1 MNGECRMKIQI
12 FNRLIRHGESFR
24 APRSVQES
32 IPVRKI
38 YRDGVWLCGGRYS
51 KMWRFQDVNYAV
63 ASEADQAEILMRYCS
78 VINAW
83 PDDAYVQV
91 LTNNRRIDPVEFENT
106 MLMHLRGDDMDR
118 LREEYNQI
126 VRERTEWSNNIFREK
141 YIVISV
147 QRRSIEEARSFFARV
162 GTELASGFGRLS
174 SQLTELSSHDR
185 IRILHDFFRSGEEQ
199 YFNFDLSQ
207 AMARGQDFQDYIAP
221 DSLQFKSDHFIMGK
235 KFGRVLFL
243 KDYPNFL
250 KDETIARLCEF
261 PQNLMLSIQ
270 IVPVPMEEAVADMQ
284 KRVLA
289 VETDITRWQQKQNA
303 NHNFSAE
310 TPYEMQQMRQ
320 EMKALL
326 DDLTSRDQRMV
337 LVLVTL
343 VHLADSYAQ
352 LNSDTE
358 AITAT
363 ARGDLCRFNTLHF
376 QQEEGLNTAL
386 PYGLR
391 EIEAMRT
398 MNTESAA
405 ALTPFS
411 VQDVMDRGGIY
422 YGRNAISRNS
432 IICNRKLLLNGN
444 GFYLGV
450 PGSGKSM
457 AAKWE
462 LMNVILNTDDD
473 VLICDP
479 EAEFGPVVDAV
490 RGQNIRLAPD
500 STQHVN
506 ALELGKGYEA
516 GEKPVSLKSE
526 FILTLYEHLLDVQT
540 NGRRAKSIIDRAVLD
555 LYEEFSKKPQAP
567 TLQDLYRIL
576 QCQKENLAKDIVL
589 ASEIFT
595 KGSLNT
601 FAQPTNV
608 QLDNRVLCFNI
619 RDLGQQLR
627 PIGMLVLMEVVMMR
641 VMQNRLRGK
650 RTWIYFDELSVL
662 FSYEWSTNFLDVSWK
677 RYRKYGALASGIFQN
692 LDQALDNEVA
702 RSMISNSEFLVLLNQ
717 AASDRTKLA
726 ELLHISDIIMLAPI
740 FSGEYEGVDNII
752 LTSKYGKT
760 KCATAKVVAGIL
772 TAILTTA
779 LIVAF
784 NLFLARAFYGTEGLN
799 CSILF
804 APSEYVEAFIP
815 FNITCGTLLKYQI
828 LLAFT
833 CTISVTGITLLMSA
847 ISKNQ
852 IVALVAVMAIFLFPV
867 LLPIPETN
875 PLFRLVGLLPVYHVL
890 AVSLLSVEQMSNG
903 MLYAIWA
910 IPTALIFLGIGAG
923 FSRHIFA
930 KHQVS

>member
-1 MNGECRMKIQI
+1 MKIQI

-63 ASEADQAEILMRYCS
+63 ASEADQSEILMRYCS

-126 VRERTEWSNNIFREK
+126 VRERTEWSN
-141 YIVISV
+141 
-147 QRRSIEEARSFFARV
+147 
-162 GTELASGFGRLS
+162 
-174 SQLTELSSHDR
+174 
-185 IRILHDFFRSGEEQ
+185 
-199 YFNFDLSQ
+199 
-207 AMARGQDFQDYIAP
+207 
-221 DSLQFKSDHFIMGK
+221 
-235 KFGRVLFL
+235 
-243 KDYPNFL
+243 
-250 KDETIARLCEF
+250 
-261 PQNLMLSIQ
+261 
-270 IVPVPMEEAVADMQ
+270 
-284 KRVLA
+284 
-289 VETDITRWQQKQNA
+289 
-303 NHNFSAE
+303 
-310 TPYEMQQMRQ
+310 
-320 EMKALL
+320 
-326 DDLTSRDQRMV
+326 
-337 LVLVTL
+337 
-343 VHLADSYAQ
+343 
-352 LNSDTE
+352 
-358 AITAT
+358 
-363 ARGDLCRFNTLHF
+363 
-376 QQEEGLNTAL
+376 
-386 PYGLR
+386 
-391 EIEAMRT
+391 
-398 MNTESAA
+398 
-405 ALTPFS
+405 
-411 VQDVMDRGGIY
+411 
-422 YGRNAISRNS
+422 
-432 IICNRKLLLNGN
+432 
-444 GFYLGV
+444 
-450 PGSGKSM
+450 
-457 AAKWE
+457 
-462 LMNVILNTDDD
+462 NTDDD

-576 QCQKENLAKDIVL
+576 QCQKEDLAKDIVL

-702 RSMISNSEFLVLLNQ
+702 RSMISNSEFLVLDSFEAVEGTALSKAKNYSLNQ
-717 AASDRTKLA
+717 KDALNAVLLDGRLELTNNLA
-726 ELLHISDIIMLAPI
+726 ERTVKPFVMARKNFLFCD
-740 FSGEYEGVDNII
+740 
-752 LTSKYGKT
+752 
-760 KCATAKVVAGIL
+760 TAKGADASALCFSVME
-772 TAILTTA
+772 TAKRNGLNPFGY
-779 LIVAF
+779 L
-784 NLFLARAFYGTEGLN
+784 LFLLQELPKLGENPTDEQL
-799 CSILF
+799 
-804 APSEYVEAFIP
+804 IP
-815 FNITCGTLLKYQI
+815 
-828 LLAFT
+828 
-833 CTISVTGITLLMSA
+833 
-847 ISKNQ
+847 
-852 IVALVAVMAIFLFPV
+852 
-867 LLPIPETN
+867 LLPWDDNLPAYC
-875 PLFRLVGLLPVYHVL
+875 RLK
-890 AVSLLSVEQMSNG
+890 VS
-903 MLYAIWA
+903 
-910 IPTALIFLGIGAG
+910 
-923 FSRHIFA
+923 
-930 KHQVS
+930 

>member
-1 MNGECRMKIQI
+1 
-12 FNRLIRHGESFR
+12 
-24 APRSVQES
+24 
-32 IPVRKI
+32 
-38 YRDGVWLCGGRYS
+38 
-51 KMWRFQDVNYAV
+51 MWRFQDVNYAV
-63 ASEADQAEILMRYCS
+63 ASEADQSEILMRYCS

-207 AMARGQDFQDYIAP
+207 AMARGQDFRDYIAP

-310 TPYEMQQMRQ
+310 PPYEMQQMRQ

-540 NGRRAKSIIDRAVLD
+540 NGRRAKSIIYRAVLD

-608 QLDNRVLCFNI
+608 QLDNRDLCFNI

-627 PIGMLVLMEVVMMR
+627 PVGILVLMEVVMMR
-641 VMQNRLRGK
+641 VMQNPC
-650 RTWIYFDELSVL
+650 V
-662 FSYEWSTNFLDVSWK
+662 
-677 RYRKYGALASGIFQN
+677 ASG
-692 LDQALDNEVA
+692 
-702 RSMISNSEFLVLLNQ
+702 R
-717 AASDRTKLA
+717 
-726 ELLHISDIIMLAPI
+726 
-740 FSGEYEGVDNII
+740 G
-752 LTSKYGKT
+752 
-760 KCATAKVVAGIL
+760 
-772 TAILTTA
+772 
-779 LIVAF
+779 
-784 NLFLARAFYGTEGLN
+784 
-799 CSILF
+799 SILMSCLF
-804 APSEYVEAFIP
+804 CFPMSGPRTFWMYH
-815 FNITCGTLLKYQI
+815 GKD
-828 LLAFT
+828 
-833 CTISVTGITLLMSA
+833 TGSTGLW
-847 ISKNQ
+847 
-852 IVALVAVMAIFLFPV
+852 PV
-867 LLPIPETN
+867 GY
-875 PLFRLVGLLPVYHVL
+875 FR
-890 AVSLLSVEQMSNG
+890 
-903 MLYAIWA
+903 IW
-910 IPTALIFLGIGAG
+910 T
-923 FSRHIFA
+923 RRWTTR
-930 KHQVS
+930 

>member
-1 MNGECRMKIQI
+1 
-12 FNRLIRHGESFR
+12 
-24 APRSVQES
+24 
-32 IPVRKI
+32 
-38 YRDGVWLCGGRYS
+38 
-51 KMWRFQDVNYAV
+51 
-63 ASEADQAEILMRYCS
+63 
-78 VINAW
+78 
-83 PDDAYVQV
+83 
-91 LTNNRRIDPVEFENT
+91 
-106 MLMHLRGDDMDR
+106 
-118 LREEYNQI
+118 
-126 VRERTEWSNNIFREK
+126 
-141 YIVISV
+141 
-147 QRRSIEEARSFFARV
+147 
-162 GTELASGFGRLS
+162 
-174 SQLTELSSHDR
+174 
-185 IRILHDFFRSGEEQ
+185 
-199 YFNFDLSQ
+199 
-207 AMARGQDFQDYIAP
+207 
-221 DSLQFKSDHFIMGK
+221 
-235 KFGRVLFL
+235 
-243 KDYPNFL
+243 
-250 KDETIARLCEF
+250 
-261 PQNLMLSIQ
+261 
-270 IVPVPMEEAVADMQ
+270 
-284 KRVLA
+284 
-289 VETDITRWQQKQNA
+289 
-303 NHNFSAE
+303 
-310 TPYEMQQMRQ
+310 
-320 EMKALL
+320 
-326 DDLTSRDQRMV
+326 
-337 LVLVTL
+337 
-343 VHLADSYAQ
+343 
-352 LNSDTE
+352 
-358 AITAT
+358 
-363 ARGDLCRFNTLHF
+363 
-376 QQEEGLNTAL
+376 
-386 PYGLR
+386 
-391 EIEAMRT
+391 MRT

-555 LYEEFSKKPQAP
+555 LYEKFSKKPQ
-567 TLQDLYRIL
+567 
-576 QCQKENLAKDIVL
+576 VL

-726 ELLHISDIIMLAPI
+726 ELLHISDTQL
-740 FSGEYEGVDNII
+740 SYVTDSE
-752 LTSKYGKT
+752 
-760 KCATAKVVAGIL
+760 AG
-772 TAILTTA
+772 
-779 LIVAF
+779 
-784 NLFLARAFYGTEGLN
+784 RG
-799 CSILF
+799 
-804 APSEYVEAFIP
+804 
-815 FNITCGTLLKYQI
+815 LLKMGGSLVPFI
-828 LLAFT
+828 ND
-833 CTISVTGITLLMSA
+833 ISKDTRLYKLMSTRPNE
-847 ISKNQ
+847 K
-852 IVALVAVMAIFLFPV
+852 FL
-867 LLPIPETN
+867 
-875 PLFRLVGLLPVYHVL
+875 
-890 AVSLLSVEQMSNG
+890 
-903 MLYAIWA
+903 
-910 IPTALIFLGIGAG
+910 
-923 FSRHIFA
+923 
-930 KHQVS
+930 

>member
-24 APRSVQES
+24 VPRSVQES

-38 YRDGVWLCGGRYS
+38 YRDGIWLCGGRYS
-51 KMWRFQDVNYAV
+51 KAWRFQDVNYAV
-63 ASEADQAEILMRYCS
+63 ASEADQSEILMRYCS

-235 KFGRVLFL
+235 KYGRVLFL

-310 TPYEMQQMRQ
+310 PPYEMQQMRQ

-479 EAEFGPVVDAV
+479 EAEFAPVVDAV

-555 LYEEFSKKPQAP
+555 LYEKFSKKSQAP
-567 TLQDLYRIL
+567 TLQDLYRVL
-576 QCQKENLAKDIVL
+576 QCQKEDLAKDIVL

-726 ELLHISDIIMLAPI
+726 ELLHISDTQL
-740 FSGEYEGVDNII
+740 SYVTDSE
-752 LTSKYGKT
+752 
-760 KCATAKVVAGIL
+760 AG
-772 TAILTTA
+772 
-779 LIVAF
+779 
-784 NLFLARAFYGTEGLN
+784 RG
-799 CSILF
+799 
-804 APSEYVEAFIP
+804 
-815 FNITCGTLLKYQI
+815 LLKMGGSLVPFINDIPKDTQLYK
-828 LLAFT
+828 
-833 CTISVTGITLLMSA
+833 LMSTRPNE
-847 ISKNQ
+847 K
-852 IVALVAVMAIFLFPV
+852 F
-867 LLPIPETN
+867 
-875 PLFRLVGLLPVYHVL
+875 
-890 AVSLLSVEQMSNG
+890 
-903 MLYAIWA
+903 
-910 IPTALIFLGIGAG
+910 
-923 FSRHIFA
+923 
-930 KHQVS
+930 

>member
-63 ASEADQAEILMRYCS
+63 ASEADQSEILMRYCS

-174 SQLTELSSHDR
+174 SQLTELSSHD
-185 IRILHDFFRSGEEQ
+185 RILHDFFRSGEEQ

-310 TPYEMQQMRQ
+310 PPYEMQQMRQ

-576 QCQKENLAKDIVL
+576 QCQKEDLAKDIVL

-726 ELLHISDIIMLAPI
+726 ELLHISDTQL
-740 FSGEYEGVDNII
+740 SYVTDSE
-752 LTSKYGKT
+752 
-760 KCATAKVVAGIL
+760 AG
-772 TAILTTA
+772 
-779 LIVAF
+779 
-784 NLFLARAFYGTEGLN
+784 RG
-799 CSILF
+799 
-804 APSEYVEAFIP
+804 
-815 FNITCGTLLKYQI
+815 LLKMGGSLVPFINDIPKDTQLYK
-828 LLAFT
+828 
-833 CTISVTGITLLMSA
+833 LMSTRPGE
-847 ISKNQ
+847 
-852 IVALVAVMAIFLFPV
+852 V
-867 LLPIPETN
+867 
-875 PLFRLVGLLPVYHVL
+875 
-890 AVSLLSVEQMSNG
+890 
-903 MLYAIWA
+903 
-910 IPTALIFLGIGAG
+910 
-923 FSRHIFA
+923 
-930 KHQVS
+930 

>member
-1 MNGECRMKIQI
+1 
-12 FNRLIRHGESFR
+12 
-24 APRSVQES
+24 
-32 IPVRKI
+32 
-38 YRDGVWLCGGRYS
+38 
-51 KMWRFQDVNYAV
+51 
-63 ASEADQAEILMRYCS
+63 
-78 VINAW
+78 
-83 PDDAYVQV
+83 
-91 LTNNRRIDPVEFENT
+91 
-106 MLMHLRGDDMDR
+106 
-118 LREEYNQI
+118 
-126 VRERTEWSNNIFREK
+126 
-141 YIVISV
+141 
-147 QRRSIEEARSFFARV
+147 
-162 GTELASGFGRLS
+162 
-174 SQLTELSSHDR
+174 
-185 IRILHDFFRSGEEQ
+185 
-199 YFNFDLSQ
+199 
-207 AMARGQDFQDYIAP
+207 
-221 DSLQFKSDHFIMGK
+221 MGK

-555 LYEEFSKKPQAP
+555 LYEEFSKKLQAP

-576 QCQKENLAKDIVL
+576 QCQKEDLAKDIVL

-726 ELLHISDIIMLAPI
+726 ELLHISDTQL
-740 FSGEYEGVDNII
+740 SYVTDSE
-752 LTSKYGKT
+752 
-760 KCATAKVVAGIL
+760 AG
-772 TAILTTA
+772 
-779 LIVAF
+779 
-784 NLFLARAFYGTEGLN
+784 RG
-799 CSILF
+799 
-804 APSEYVEAFIP
+804 
-815 FNITCGTLLKYQI
+815 LLKMGGSLVPFINDIPKDTQLYK
-828 LLAFT
+828 
-833 CTISVTGITLLMSA
+833 LMSTRPGE
-847 ISKNQ
+847 
-852 IVALVAVMAIFLFPV
+852 V
-867 LLPIPETN
+867 
-875 PLFRLVGLLPVYHVL
+875 
-890 AVSLLSVEQMSNG
+890 
-903 MLYAIWA
+903 
-910 IPTALIFLGIGAG
+910 
-923 FSRHIFA
+923 
-930 KHQVS
+930 

>member
-63 ASEADQAEILMRYCS
+63 ASEADQSEILMRYCS

-207 AMARGQDFQDYIAP
+207 AMARGQDFRDYIAP

-310 TPYEMQQMRQ
+310 PPYEMQQMRQ

-650 RTWIYFDELSVL
+650 RIYFDELSVL

-702 RSMISNSEFLVLLNQ
+702 HSMISNSEFLVLLNQ

-726 ELLHISDIIMLAPI
+726 ELLHISDTQL
-740 FSGEYEGVDNII
+740 SYVTDSE
-752 LTSKYGKT
+752 
-760 KCATAKVVAGIL
+760 AG
-772 TAILTTA
+772 
-779 LIVAF
+779 
-784 NLFLARAFYGTEGLN
+784 RG
-799 CSILF
+799 
-804 APSEYVEAFIP
+804 
-815 FNITCGTLLKYQI
+815 LLKMGGSLVPFINDIPKDTQLYK
-828 LLAFT
+828 
-833 CTISVTGITLLMSA
+833 LMSTRPGE
-847 ISKNQ
+847 
-852 IVALVAVMAIFLFPV
+852 V
-867 LLPIPETN
+867 
-875 PLFRLVGLLPVYHVL
+875 
-890 AVSLLSVEQMSNG
+890 
-903 MLYAIWA
+903 
-910 IPTALIFLGIGAG
+910 
-923 FSRHIFA
+923 
-930 KHQVS
+930 

>member
-63 ASEADQAEILMRYCS
+63 ASEADQSEILMRYCS

-207 AMARGQDFQDYIAP
+207 AMARGQDFRDYIAP

-310 TPYEMQQMRQ
+310 PPYEMQQMRQ

-490 RGQNIRLAPD
+490 RG
-500 STQHVN
+500 H

-726 ELLHISDIIMLAPI
+726 ELLHISDTQL
-740 FSGEYEGVDNII
+740 SYVTDSE
-752 LTSKYGKT
+752 
-760 KCATAKVVAGIL
+760 AG
-772 TAILTTA
+772 
-779 LIVAF
+779 
-784 NLFLARAFYGTEGLN
+784 RG
-799 CSILF
+799 
-804 APSEYVEAFIP
+804 
-815 FNITCGTLLKYQI
+815 LLKMGGSLVPFINDIPKDTQLYK
-828 LLAFT
+828 
-833 CTISVTGITLLMSA
+833 LMSTRPGE
-847 ISKNQ
+847 
-852 IVALVAVMAIFLFPV
+852 V
-867 LLPIPETN
+867 
-875 PLFRLVGLLPVYHVL
+875 
-890 AVSLLSVEQMSNG
+890 
-903 MLYAIWA
+903 
-910 IPTALIFLGIGAG
+910 
-923 FSRHIFA
+923 
-930 KHQVS
+930 

>member
-1 MNGECRMKIQI
+1 MKIQI

-63 ASEADQAEILMRYCS
+63 ASEADQSEILMRYCS

-462 LMNVILNTDDD
+462 LMNVILSTDDD

-555 LYEEFSKKPQAP
+555 LYEEFGKKPQAP

-576 QCQKENLAKDIVL
+576 QCQKEDLAKDIVL

-726 ELLHISDIIMLAPI
+726 ELLHISDTQL
-740 FSGEYEGVDNII
+740 SYVTDSE
-752 LTSKYGKT
+752 
-760 KCATAKVVAGIL
+760 AG
-772 TAILTTA
+772 
-779 LIVAF
+779 
-784 NLFLARAFYGTEGLN
+784 RG
-799 CSILF
+799 
-804 APSEYVEAFIP
+804 
-815 FNITCGTLLKYQI
+815 LLKMGGSLVPFINDIPKDTQLYK
-828 LLAFT
+828 
-833 CTISVTGITLLMSA
+833 LMSTRPGE
-847 ISKNQ
+847 
-852 IVALVAVMAIFLFPV
+852 V
-867 LLPIPETN
+867 
-875 PLFRLVGLLPVYHVL
+875 
-890 AVSLLSVEQMSNG
+890 
-903 MLYAIWA
+903 
-910 IPTALIFLGIGAG
+910 
-923 FSRHIFA
+923 
-930 KHQVS
+930 

>member
-51 KMWRFQDVNYAV
+51 KVWRFQDVNYAV
-63 ASEADQAEILMRYCS
+63 ASEADQSEILMRYCS

-141 YIVISV
+141 YIVLSV
-147 QRRSIEEARSFFARV
+147 QRRSIEEARGFFARA

-207 AMARGQDFQDYIAP
+207 AMARGQDFRDYIAP

-310 TPYEMQQMRQ
+310 PPYEMQQMRQ

-576 QCQKENLAKDIVL
+576 QCQKEDLAKDIVL

-726 ELLHISDIIMLAPI
+726 ELLHISDTQL
-740 FSGEYEGVDNII
+740 SYVTDSE
-752 LTSKYGKT
+752 
-760 KCATAKVVAGIL
+760 AG
-772 TAILTTA
+772 
-779 LIVAF
+779 
-784 NLFLARAFYGTEGLN
+784 RG
-799 CSILF
+799 
-804 APSEYVEAFIP
+804 
-815 FNITCGTLLKYQI
+815 LLKMGGSLVPFI
-828 LLAFT
+828 ND
-833 CTISVTGITLLMSA
+833 ISKDTQLYKLMSTR
-847 ISKNQ
+847 
-852 IVALVAVMAIFLFPV
+852 PG
-867 LLPIPETN
+867 E
-875 PLFRLVGLLPVYHVL
+875 VYPDEITENNEKRGR
-890 AVSLLSVEQMSNG
+890 AARKE
-903 MLYAIWA
+903 
-910 IPTALIFLGIGAG
+910 
-923 FSRHIFA
+923 
-930 KHQVS
+930 KE

>member
-1 MNGECRMKIQI
+1 MKIQI

-63 ASEADQAEILMRYCS
+63 ASEADQSEILMRYCS

-162 GTELASGFGRLS
+162 STELASGFGRLS

-555 LYEEFSKKPQAP
+555 LYEKFSKKPQAP
-567 TLQDLYRIL
+567 TLQDLYCVL
-576 QCQKENLAKDIVL
+576 QCQKEDLAKDIVL

-702 RSMISNSEFLVLLNQ
+702 RSMISTVNFL
-717 AASDRTKLA
+717 
-726 ELLHISDIIMLAPI
+726 
-740 FSGEYEGVDNII
+740 Y
-752 LTSKYGKT
+752 
-760 KCATAKVVAGIL
+760 
-772 TAILTTA
+772 
-779 LIVAF
+779 
-784 NLFLARAFYGTEGLN
+784 
-799 CSILF
+799 CSIRRRRTARSWRSF
-804 APSEYVEAFIP
+804 CIFRIRSFRMSRIP
-815 FNITCGTLLKYQI
+815 KRDAAC
-828 LLAFT
+828 
-833 CTISVTGITLLMSA
+833 
-847 ISKNQ
+847 
-852 IVALVAVMAIFLFPV
+852 
-867 LLPIPETN
+867 
-875 PLFRLVGLLPVYHVL
+875 
-890 AVSLLSVEQMSNG
+890 
-903 MLYAIWA
+903 
-910 IPTALIFLGIGAG
+910 
-923 FSRHIFA
+923 
-930 KHQVS
+930 

>member
-24 APRSVQES
+24 VPRSVQES

-38 YRDGVWLCGGRYS
+38 YRDGIWLCGGRYS

-106 MLMHLRGDDMDR
+106 MLMHLRGDAMDR

-141 YIVISV
+141 YIVLSV
-147 QRRSIEEARSFFARV
+147 QRRSIEEARSFFARA

-185 IRILHDFFRSGEEQ
+185 IRILHDFFRSGEEP

-207 AMARGQDFQDYIAP
+207 AMARGQDFRDAIAP

-235 KFGRVLFL
+235 KYGRVLFL

-310 TPYEMQQMRQ
+310 PPYEMQQMRQ

-462 LMNVILNTDDD
+462 LMNV
-473 VLICDP
+473 
-479 EAEFGPVVDAV
+479 
-490 RGQNIRLAPD
+490 
-500 STQHVN
+500 
-506 ALELGKGYEA
+506 
-516 GEKPVSLKSE
+516 
-526 FILTLYEHLLDVQT
+526 
-540 NGRRAKSIIDRAVLD
+540 
-555 LYEEFSKKPQAP
+555 
-567 TLQDLYRIL
+567 
-576 QCQKENLAKDIVL
+576 
-589 ASEIFT
+589 
-595 KGSLNT
+595 
-601 FAQPTNV
+601 
-608 QLDNRVLCFNI
+608 
-619 RDLGQQLR
+619 
-627 PIGMLVLMEVVMMR
+627 
-641 VMQNRLRGK
+641 MQNRLRGR

-726 ELLHISDIIMLAPI
+726 ELLHISDTQL
-740 FSGEYEGVDNII
+740 SYVTDSE
-752 LTSKYGKT
+752 
-760 KCATAKVVAGIL
+760 AG
-772 TAILTTA
+772 
-779 LIVAF
+779 
-784 NLFLARAFYGTEGLN
+784 RG
-799 CSILF
+799 
-804 APSEYVEAFIP
+804 
-815 FNITCGTLLKYQI
+815 LLKMGGSLVPFINDIPKDTQLYK
-828 LLAFT
+828 
-833 CTISVTGITLLMSA
+833 LMSTRPGE
-847 ISKNQ
+847 
-852 IVALVAVMAIFLFPV
+852 V
-867 LLPIPETN
+867 
-875 PLFRLVGLLPVYHVL
+875 
-890 AVSLLSVEQMSNG
+890 
-903 MLYAIWA
+903 
-910 IPTALIFLGIGAG
+910 
-923 FSRHIFA
+923 
-930 KHQVS
+930 

>member
-24 APRSVQES
+24 VPRSVQES

-38 YRDGVWLCGGRYS
+38 YRDGIWLCGGRYS
-51 KMWRFQDVNYAV
+51 KMWRFQDMNYAV

-106 MLMHLRGDDMDR
+106 MLMHLRGDAMDR

-141 YIVISV
+141 YIVLSV
-147 QRRSIEEARSFFARV
+147 QRRSIEEARSFFARA

-185 IRILHDFFRSGEEQ
+185 IRILHDFFRSGEEP

-207 AMARGQDFQDYIAP
+207 AMARGQDFRDAIAP

-235 KFGRVLFL
+235 KYGRVLFL

-310 TPYEMQQMRQ
+310 PPYEMQQMRQ

-411 VQDVMDRGGIY
+411 AQDVMDRGGIY

-450 PGSGKSM
+450 PGSGKTM
-457 AAKWE
+457 LAQTLAK
-462 LMNVILNTDDD
+462 ILNVPFAVADATSLTEAGYVGED
-473 VLICDP
+473 VENILLKLIQAADYDVERAEKGIVYIDEIDKIARKSENPSITRDVSGEGVQQALLKILEGTVASVPPQGGRKHPHQEFIQIDTTNILFICGGAFAGIEDIITKRTGKSVMGFGADVQSKVEKDVGSILKNILP
-479 EAEFGPVVDAV
+479 EDLLKFGLIPEFVGRMPVIVTLHQLDRKAL
-490 RGQNIRLAPD
+490 IDILTKPK
-500 STQHVN
+500 N
-506 ALELGKGYEA
+506 ALTRQYKRLFEMDGVELKFDEDALERVADLAIERKTGARGLRAILEDVMLDIMFDIPSRSDIKSCTITKDVIEKKAPPVFGYRKQKEQLPPPELGDA
-516 GEKPVSLKSE
+516 
-526 FILTLYEHLLDVQT
+526 
-540 NGRRAKSIIDRAVLD
+540 
-555 LYEEFSKKPQAP
+555 
-567 TLQDLYRIL
+567 
-576 QCQKENLAKDIVL
+576 C
-589 ASEIFT
+589 
-595 KGSLNT
+595 
-601 FAQPTNV
+601 
-608 QLDNRVLCFNI
+608 
-619 RDLGQQLR
+619 
-627 PIGMLVLMEVVMMR
+627 
-641 VMQNRLRGK
+641 
-650 RTWIYFDELSVL
+650 
-662 FSYEWSTNFLDVSWK
+662 
-677 RYRKYGALASGIFQN
+677 
-692 LDQALDNEVA
+692 
-702 RSMISNSEFLVLLNQ
+702 
-717 AASDRTKLA
+717 
-726 ELLHISDIIMLAPI
+726 
-740 FSGEYEGVDNII
+740 
-752 LTSKYGKT
+752 
-760 KCATAKVVAGIL
+760 
-772 TAILTTA
+772 
-779 LIVAF
+779 
-784 NLFLARAFYGTEGLN
+784 
-799 CSILF
+799 
-804 APSEYVEAFIP
+804 
-815 FNITCGTLLKYQI
+815 
-828 LLAFT
+828 
-833 CTISVTGITLLMSA
+833 
-847 ISKNQ
+847 
-852 IVALVAVMAIFLFPV
+852 
-867 LLPIPETN
+867 
-875 PLFRLVGLLPVYHVL
+875 
-890 AVSLLSVEQMSNG
+890 
-903 MLYAIWA
+903 
-910 IPTALIFLGIGAG
+910 
-923 FSRHIFA
+923 
-930 KHQVS
+930 

>member
-24 APRSVQES
+24 VPRSVQES

-38 YRDGVWLCGGRYS
+38 YRDGIWLCGGRYS
-51 KMWRFQDVNYAV
+51 KAWRFQDVNYAV
-63 ASEADQAEILMRYCS
+63 ASEADQSEILMRYCS

-207 AMARGQDFQDYIAP
+207 AMARGQDFRDSIAP

-576 QCQKENLAKDIVL
+576 QCQKEDLAKDIVL

-627 PIGMLVLMEVVMMR
+627 PVGMLVLMEVVMMR

-662 FSYEWSTNFLDVSWK
+662 FL
-677 RYRKYGALASGIFQN
+677 
-692 LDQALDNEVA
+692 
-702 RSMISNSEFLVLLNQ
+702 
-717 AASDRTKLA
+717 
-726 ELLHISDIIMLAPI
+726 
-740 FSGEYEGVDNII
+740 
-752 LTSKYGKT
+752 
-760 KCATAKVVAGIL
+760 
-772 TAILTTA
+772 
-779 LIVAF
+779 
-784 NLFLARAFYGTEGLN
+784 
-799 CSILF
+799 
-804 APSEYVEAFIP
+804 
-815 FNITCGTLLKYQI
+815 
-828 LLAFT
+828 
-833 CTISVTGITLLMSA
+833 
-847 ISKNQ
+847 
-852 IVALVAVMAIFLFPV
+852 
-867 LLPIPETN
+867 
-875 PLFRLVGLLPVYHVL
+875 
-890 AVSLLSVEQMSNG
+890 
-903 MLYAIWA
+903 
-910 IPTALIFLGIGAG
+910 
-923 FSRHIFA
+923 
-930 KHQVS
+930 

>member
-63 ASEADQAEILMRYCS
+63 ASEADQSEILMRYCS

-243 KDYPNFL
+243 KGYPNFL

-303 NHNFSAE
+303 NNFSAE
-310 TPYEMQQMRQ
+310 PPYEMQQMRQ

-405 ALTPFS
+405 ALMPFS

-576 QCQKENLAKDIVL
+576 QCQKEDLAKDIVL

-726 ELLHISDIIMLAPI
+726 ELLHISDTQL
-740 FSGEYEGVDNII
+740 SYVTDSE
-752 LTSKYGKT
+752 
-760 KCATAKVVAGIL
+760 AG
-772 TAILTTA
+772 
-779 LIVAF
+779 
-784 NLFLARAFYGTEGLN
+784 RG
-799 CSILF
+799 
-804 APSEYVEAFIP
+804 
-815 FNITCGTLLKYQI
+815 LLKMGGSLVPFINDIPKDTQLYK
-828 LLAFT
+828 
-833 CTISVTGITLLMSA
+833 LMSTRPGE
-847 ISKNQ
+847 
-852 IVALVAVMAIFLFPV
+852 V
-867 LLPIPETN
+867 
-875 PLFRLVGLLPVYHVL
+875 
-890 AVSLLSVEQMSNG
+890 
-903 MLYAIWA
+903 
-910 IPTALIFLGIGAG
+910 
-923 FSRHIFA
+923 
-930 KHQVS
+930 

>member
-1 MNGECRMKIQI
+1 MKIQI

-63 ASEADQAEILMRYCS
+63 ASEADQSEILMRYCS

-91 LTNNRRIDPVEFENT
+91 LTNNRRIDPLEFENT

-207 AMARGQDFQDYIAP
+207 AMARGQDFRDYIAP
-221 DSLQFKSDHFIMGK
+221 DSLQFKTDHFIMGK

-310 TPYEMQQMRQ
+310 PPYEMQQMRQ

-490 RGQNIRLAPD
+490 GGQNIRLAPD

-555 LYEEFSKKPQAP
+555 LYEEFGKKPQAP

-576 QCQKENLAKDIVL
+576 QCQKEDLAKDIVL

-726 ELLHISDIIMLAPI
+726 ELLHISDTQL
-740 FSGEYEGVDNII
+740 SYVTDSE
-752 LTSKYGKT
+752 
-760 KCATAKVVAGIL
+760 AG
-772 TAILTTA
+772 
-779 LIVAF
+779 
-784 NLFLARAFYGTEGLN
+784 RG
-799 CSILF
+799 
-804 APSEYVEAFIP
+804 
-815 FNITCGTLLKYQI
+815 LLKMGGSLVPFI
-828 LLAFT
+828 ND
-833 CTISVTGITLLMSA
+833 ISKDTQLYKLMSTRPGE
-847 ISKNQ
+847 
-852 IVALVAVMAIFLFPV
+852 V
-867 LLPIPETN
+867 
-875 PLFRLVGLLPVYHVL
+875 
-890 AVSLLSVEQMSNG
+890 
-903 MLYAIWA
+903 
-910 IPTALIFLGIGAG
+910 
-923 FSRHIFA
+923 
-930 KHQVS
+930 

>member
-1 MNGECRMKIQI
+1 MKIQI

-24 APRSVQES
+24 VPRSVQES

-63 ASEADQAEILMRYCS
+63 ASEADQSEILMRYCS

-310 TPYEMQQMRQ
+310 PPYEMQQMRQ

-462 LMNVILNTDDD
+462 LMNVILSTDDD

-490 RGQNIRLAPD
+490 GGQNIRLAPD

-555 LYEEFSKKPQAP
+555 LYEEFGKKPQAP
-567 TLQDLYRIL
+567 TLQDLYRVL
-576 QCQKENLAKDIVL
+576 QCQKEDLAKDIVL

-726 ELLHISDIIMLAPI
+726 ELLHISDTQL
-740 FSGEYEGVDNII
+740 SYVTDSE
-752 LTSKYGKT
+752 
-760 KCATAKVVAGIL
+760 AG
-772 TAILTTA
+772 
-779 LIVAF
+779 
-784 NLFLARAFYGTEGLN
+784 RG
-799 CSILF
+799 
-804 APSEYVEAFIP
+804 
-815 FNITCGTLLKYQI
+815 LLKMGGSLVPFINDIPKDTQLYK
-828 LLAFT
+828 
-833 CTISVTGITLLMSA
+833 LMSTRPGE
-847 ISKNQ
+847 
-852 IVALVAVMAIFLFPV
+852 V
-867 LLPIPETN
+867 
-875 PLFRLVGLLPVYHVL
+875 
-890 AVSLLSVEQMSNG
+890 
-903 MLYAIWA
+903 
-910 IPTALIFLGIGAG
+910 
-923 FSRHIFA
+923 
-930 KHQVS
+930 

>member
-63 ASEADQAEILMRYCS
+63 ASEADQSEILMRYCS

-141 YIVISV
+141 YIVLSV
-147 QRRSIEEARSFFARV
+147 QRRSIEEARSFFARA

-185 IRILHDFFRSGEEQ
+185 IRILHDFFRSGEEP

-207 AMARGQDFQDYIAP
+207 AMARGQDFRDAIAP

-235 KFGRVLFL
+235 KYGRVLFL

-261 PQNLMLSIQ
+261 PQNLILSIQ

-310 TPYEMQQMRQ
+310 PPYEMQQMRQ

-490 RGQNIRLAPD
+490 GGQNIRLAPD

-576 QCQKENLAKDIVL
+576 QCQKEDLAKDIVL

-677 RYRKYGALASGIFQN
+677 RYRMYVALASGIF
-692 LDQALDNEVA
+692 
-702 RSMISNSEFLVLLNQ
+702 
-717 AASDRTKLA
+717 
-726 ELLHISDIIMLAPI
+726 
-740 FSGEYEGVDNII
+740 
-752 LTSKYGKT
+752 
-760 KCATAKVVAGIL
+760 
-772 TAILTTA
+772 
-779 LIVAF
+779 
-784 NLFLARAFYGTEGLN
+784 
-799 CSILF
+799 
-804 APSEYVEAFIP
+804 
-815 FNITCGTLLKYQI
+815 
-828 LLAFT
+828 
-833 CTISVTGITLLMSA
+833 
-847 ISKNQ
+847 
-852 IVALVAVMAIFLFPV
+852 
-867 LLPIPETN
+867 
-875 PLFRLVGLLPVYHVL
+875 
-890 AVSLLSVEQMSNG
+890 
-903 MLYAIWA
+903 
-910 IPTALIFLGIGAG
+910 
-923 FSRHIFA
+923 
-930 KHQVS
+930 

>member
-63 ASEADQAEILMRYCS
+63 ASEADQSEILMRYCS

-310 TPYEMQQMRQ
+310 PPYEMQQMRQ

-526 FILTLYEHLLDVQT
+526 FIY
-540 NGRRAKSIIDRAVLD
+540 
-555 LYEEFSKKPQAP
+555 
-567 TLQDLYRIL
+567 
-576 QCQKENLAKDIVL
+576 
-589 ASEIFT
+589 
-595 KGSLNT
+595 
-601 FAQPTNV
+601 
-608 QLDNRVLCFNI
+608 
-619 RDLGQQLR
+619 
-627 PIGMLVLMEVVMMR
+627 
-641 VMQNRLRGK
+641 
-650 RTWIYFDELSVL
+650 
-662 FSYEWSTNFLDVSWK
+662 
-677 RYRKYGALASGIFQN
+677 
-692 LDQALDNEVA
+692 
-702 RSMISNSEFLVLLNQ
+702 
-717 AASDRTKLA
+717 
-726 ELLHISDIIMLAPI
+726 
-740 FSGEYEGVDNII
+740 
-752 LTSKYGKT
+752 
-760 KCATAKVVAGIL
+760 
-772 TAILTTA
+772 AILRVY
-779 LIVAF
+779 LSDSLKPLDFPAF
-784 NLFLARAFYGTEGLN
+784 
-799 CSILF
+799 
-804 APSEYVEAFIP
+804 
-815 FNITCGTLLKYQI
+815 
-828 LLAFT
+828 
-833 CTISVTGITLLMSA
+833 SA
-847 ISKNQ
+847 
-852 IVALVAVMAIFLFPV
+852 
-867 LLPIPETN
+867 
-875 PLFRLVGLLPVYHVL
+875 GLLP
-890 AVSLLSVEQMSNG
+890 
-903 MLYAIWA
+903 
-910 IPTALIFLGIGAG
+910 
-923 FSRHIFA
+923 
-930 KHQVS
+930 

>member
-1 MNGECRMKIQI
+1 MKIQI

-24 APRSVQES
+24 VPRSVQES

-38 YRDGVWLCGGRYS
+38 YRDGIWLCGGRYS

-106 MLMHLRGDDMDR
+106 MLMHLRGDAMDR

-185 IRILHDFFRSGEEQ
+185 IRILHDFFRSGEEP

-207 AMARGQDFQDYIAP
+207 AMARGQDFRDAIAP

-235 KFGRVLFL
+235 KYGRVLFL

-310 TPYEMQQMRQ
+310 PPYEMQQMRQ

-516 GEKPVSLKSE
+516 GEKPVSLK
-526 FILTLYEHLLDVQT
+526 
-540 NGRRAKSIIDRAVLD
+540 
-555 LYEEFSKKPQAP
+555 
-567 TLQDLYRIL
+567 
-576 QCQKENLAKDIVL
+576 
-589 ASEIFT
+589 
-595 KGSLNT
+595 
-601 FAQPTNV
+601 
-608 QLDNRVLCFNI
+608 
-619 RDLGQQLR
+619 
-627 PIGMLVLMEVVMMR
+627 
-641 VMQNRLRGK
+641 
-650 RTWIYFDELSVL
+650 
-662 FSYEWSTNFLDVSWK
+662 
-677 RYRKYGALASGIFQN
+677 
-692 LDQALDNEVA
+692 
-702 RSMISNSEFLVLLNQ
+702 
-717 AASDRTKLA
+717 
-726 ELLHISDIIMLAPI
+726 
-740 FSGEYEGVDNII
+740 
-752 LTSKYGKT
+752 
-760 KCATAKVVAGIL
+760 
-772 TAILTTA
+772 
-779 LIVAF
+779 
-784 NLFLARAFYGTEGLN
+784 
-799 CSILF
+799 
-804 APSEYVEAFIP
+804 
-815 FNITCGTLLKYQI
+815 
-828 LLAFT
+828 
-833 CTISVTGITLLMSA
+833 
-847 ISKNQ
+847 
-852 IVALVAVMAIFLFPV
+852 
-867 LLPIPETN
+867 
-875 PLFRLVGLLPVYHVL
+875 
-890 AVSLLSVEQMSNG
+890 
-903 MLYAIWA
+903 
-910 IPTALIFLGIGAG
+910 
-923 FSRHIFA
+923 
-930 KHQVS
+930 

>member
-63 ASEADQAEILMRYCS
+63 ASEADQSEILMRYCS

-91 LTNNRRIDPVEFENT
+91 LTNNRRIDPLEFENT

-207 AMARGQDFQDYIAP
+207 AMARGQDFRDYIAP
-221 DSLQFKSDHFIMGK
+221 DSLQFKTDHFIMGK

-310 TPYEMQQMRQ
+310 PPYEMQQMRQ

-352 LNSDTE
+352 LNSDTEAITPDTYRLRLAGDTE

-576 QCQKENLAKDIVL
+576 QCQKEDLAKDIVL

-726 ELLHISDIIMLAPI
+726 ELLHISDTQL
-740 FSGEYEGVDNII
+740 SYVTDSE
-752 LTSKYGKT
+752 
-760 KCATAKVVAGIL
+760 AG
-772 TAILTTA
+772 
-779 LIVAF
+779 
-784 NLFLARAFYGTEGLN
+784 RG
-799 CSILF
+799 
-804 APSEYVEAFIP
+804 
-815 FNITCGTLLKYQI
+815 LLKMGGSLVPFI
-828 LLAFT
+828 ND
-833 CTISVTGITLLMSA
+833 ISKDTQLYKLMSTRPGE
-847 ISKNQ
+847 
-852 IVALVAVMAIFLFPV
+852 V
-867 LLPIPETN
+867 
-875 PLFRLVGLLPVYHVL
+875 
-890 AVSLLSVEQMSNG
+890 
-903 MLYAIWA
+903 
-910 IPTALIFLGIGAG
+910 
-923 FSRHIFA
+923 
-930 KHQVS
+930 

>member
-1 MNGECRMKIQI
+1 MKIQI

-63 ASEADQAEILMRYCS
+63 ASEADQSEILMRYCS

-91 LTNNRRIDPVEFENT
+91 LTNNRRIDPLEFENT

-207 AMARGQDFQDYIAP
+207 AMARGQDFRDYIAP
-221 DSLQFKSDHFIMGK
+221 DSLQFKTDHFIMGK

-310 TPYEMQQMRQ
+310 PPYEMQQMRQ

-576 QCQKENLAKDIVL
+576 QCQKEDLAKDIVL

-650 RTWIYFDELSVL
+650 RTWIYPPC
-662 FSYEWSTNFLDVSWK
+662 Y
-677 RYRKYGALASGIFQN
+677 
-692 LDQALDNEVA
+692 
-702 RSMISNSEFLVLLNQ
+702 
-717 AASDRTKLA
+717 
-726 ELLHISDIIMLAPI
+726 
-740 FSGEYEGVDNII
+740 
-752 LTSKYGKT
+752 
-760 KCATAKVVAGIL
+760 AG
-772 TAILTTA
+772 
-779 LIVAF
+779 
-784 NLFLARAFYGTEGLN
+784 
-799 CSILF
+799 
-804 APSEYVEAFIP
+804 
-815 FNITCGTLLKYQI
+815 
-828 LLAFT
+828 
-833 CTISVTGITLLMSA
+833 
-847 ISKNQ
+847 
-852 IVALVAVMAIFLFPV
+852 
-867 LLPIPETN
+867 
-875 PLFRLVGLLPVYHVL
+875 
-890 AVSLLSVEQMSNG
+890 
-903 MLYAIWA
+903 
-910 IPTALIFLGIGAG
+910 
-923 FSRHIFA
+923 
-930 KHQVS
+930 

>member
-1 MNGECRMKIQI
+1 MKIQI

-63 ASEADQAEILMRYCS
+63 ASEADQSEILMRYCS

-310 TPYEMQQMRQ
+310 PPYEMQQMRQ

-490 RGQNIRLAPD
+490 GGQNIRLAPD

-555 LYEEFSKKPQAP
+555 LYEEFGKKPQAP

-576 QCQKENLAKDIVL
+576 QCQKEDLAKDIVL

-726 ELLHISDIIMLAPI
+726 ELLHISDTQL
-740 FSGEYEGVDNII
+740 SYVTDSE
-752 LTSKYGKT
+752 
-760 KCATAKVVAGIL
+760 AG
-772 TAILTTA
+772 
-779 LIVAF
+779 
-784 NLFLARAFYGTEGLN
+784 RG
-799 CSILF
+799 
-804 APSEYVEAFIP
+804 
-815 FNITCGTLLKYQI
+815 LLKMGGSLVPFINDIPKDTQLYK
-828 LLAFT
+828 
-833 CTISVTGITLLMSA
+833 LMSTRPGE
-847 ISKNQ
+847 
-852 IVALVAVMAIFLFPV
+852 V
-867 LLPIPETN
+867 
-875 PLFRLVGLLPVYHVL
+875 
-890 AVSLLSVEQMSNG
+890 
-903 MLYAIWA
+903 
-910 IPTALIFLGIGAG
+910 
-923 FSRHIFA
+923 
-930 KHQVS
+930 

>member
-1 MNGECRMKIQI
+1 MKIQI

-24 APRSVQES
+24 VPRSVQES

-63 ASEADQAEILMRYCS
+63 ASEADQSEILMRYCS

-207 AMARGQDFQDYIAP
+207 AMARGQDFRDYIAP

-310 TPYEMQQMRQ
+310 PPYEMQQMRQ

-462 LMNVILNTDDD
+462 LMNVILSTDDD

-490 RGQNIRLAPD
+490 GGQNIRLAPD

-506 ALELGKGYEA
+506 ALELGKGYET

-555 LYEEFSKKPQAP
+555 LYEEFGKKPQAP

-576 QCQKENLAKDIVL
+576 QCQKEDLAKDIVL

-726 ELLHISDIIMLAPI
+726 ELLHISDTQL
-740 FSGEYEGVDNII
+740 SYVTDSE
-752 LTSKYGKT
+752 
-760 KCATAKVVAGIL
+760 AG
-772 TAILTTA
+772 
-779 LIVAF
+779 
-784 NLFLARAFYGTEGLN
+784 RG
-799 CSILF
+799 
-804 APSEYVEAFIP
+804 
-815 FNITCGTLLKYQI
+815 LLKMGGSLVPFINDIPKDTQLYK
-828 LLAFT
+828 
-833 CTISVTGITLLMSA
+833 LMSTRPGE
-847 ISKNQ
+847 
-852 IVALVAVMAIFLFPV
+852 V
-867 LLPIPETN
+867 
-875 PLFRLVGLLPVYHVL
+875 
-890 AVSLLSVEQMSNG
+890 
-903 MLYAIWA
+903 
-910 IPTALIFLGIGAG
+910 
-923 FSRHIFA
+923 
-930 KHQVS
+930 

>member
-63 ASEADQAEILMRYCS
+63 ASEADQSEILMRYCS

-147 QRRSIEEARSFFARV
+147 QRRSIEEARNFFARV

-207 AMARGQDFQDYIAP
+207 AMARGQDFRDYIAP
-221 DSLQFKSDHFIMGK
+221 DSLQFKTDHFIMGK

-310 TPYEMQQMRQ
+310 PPYEMQQMRQ

-576 QCQKENLAKDIVL
+576 QCQKEDLAKDIVL

-726 ELLHISDIIMLAPI
+726 ELLHISDTQL
-740 FSGEYEGVDNII
+740 SYVTDSE
-752 LTSKYGKT
+752 
-760 KCATAKVVAGIL
+760 AG
-772 TAILTTA
+772 
-779 LIVAF
+779 
-784 NLFLARAFYGTEGLN
+784 RG
-799 CSILF
+799 
-804 APSEYVEAFIP
+804 
-815 FNITCGTLLKYQI
+815 LLKM
-828 LLAFT
+828 
-833 CTISVTGITLLMSA
+833 G
-847 ISKNQ
+847 
-852 IVALVAVMAIFLFPV
+852 
-867 LLPIPETN
+867 
-875 PLFRLVGLLPVYHVL
+875 G
-890 AVSLLSVEQMSNG
+890 
-903 MLYAIWA
+903 
-910 IPTALIFLGIGAG
+910 
-923 FSRHIFA
+923 
-930 KHQVS
+930 

>member
-1 MNGECRMKIQI
+1 MKIQI

-38 YRDGVWLCGGRYS
+38 YRDGIWLCGGRYS

-106 MLMHLRGDDMDR
+106 MLMHLHGDDMDR

-141 YIVISV
+141 YIVLSV
-147 QRRSIEEARSFFARV
+147 QRRNIEEARSFFARV

-174 SQLTELSSHDR
+174 SQLTEISSHDR

-199 YFNFDLSQ
+199 YFKFDLSQ
-207 AMARGQDFQDYIAP
+207 AMARGQDFRDAIAP

-310 TPYEMQQMRQ
+310 PPYEMQQMRQ

-490 RGQNIRLAPD
+490 GGQNIRLAPD

-526 FILTLYEHLLDVQT
+526 FE
-540 NGRRAKSIIDRAVLD
+540 GD
-555 LYEEFSKKPQAP
+555 LIKQ
-567 TLQDLYRIL
+567 
-576 QCQKENLAKDIVL
+576 
-589 ASEIFT
+589 
-595 KGSLNT
+595 
-601 FAQPTNV
+601 
-608 QLDNRVLCFNI
+608 
-619 RDLGQQLR
+619 
-627 PIGMLVLMEVVMMR
+627 
-641 VMQNRLRGK
+641 
-650 RTWIYFDELSVL
+650 
-662 FSYEWSTNFLDVSWK
+662 
-677 RYRKYGALASGIFQN
+677 
-692 LDQALDNEVA
+692 
-702 RSMISNSEFLVLLNQ
+702 
-717 AASDRTKLA
+717 
-726 ELLHISDIIMLAPI
+726 
-740 FSGEYEGVDNII
+740 
-752 LTSKYGKT
+752 
-760 KCATAKVVAGIL
+760 
-772 TAILTTA
+772 
-779 LIVAF
+779 
-784 NLFLARAFYGTEGLN
+784 
-799 CSILF
+799 
-804 APSEYVEAFIP
+804 
-815 FNITCGTLLKYQI
+815 
-828 LLAFT
+828 
-833 CTISVTGITLLMSA
+833 
-847 ISKNQ
+847 
-852 IVALVAVMAIFLFPV
+852 
-867 LLPIPETN
+867 
-875 PLFRLVGLLPVYHVL
+875 
-890 AVSLLSVEQMSNG
+890 
-903 MLYAIWA
+903 
-910 IPTALIFLGIGAG
+910 
-923 FSRHIFA
+923 
-930 KHQVS
+930 